1 MSSSSNILVNIIGEF
16 KKKGFDDASKAS
28 KGLGKTFDNLG
39 KKLAAAFSVAA
50 VMKFAKVSLNA
61 FKEDQAAAFKL
72 TQTLK
77 NLGMAFEDPQVQ
89 AFIKSLEQQTGVLDD
104 QLRPAMGRLLQTTGS
119 FTKSQQLL
127 ALAIDVSRGSGQSL
141 ETVVSDL
148 TRAFIGQ
155 TRGLTKYNLGLT
167 TAELKTANFSDLQ
180 TKLNKQFSGQ
190 NAAYLQTY
198 AGQLSLINV
207 GYANMTESIGEGLVD
222 AFGMLAGDSGI
233 QGATAA
239 MEEFGTISADVIRGV
254 GSLLGE
260 VTQAF
265 AGEGG
270 LQQMLD
276 FAARSGN
283 PLAQALAGLQERGAA
298 NRPLMFPRL
307 GVGEPGLL
315 AQREK
320 LEKEAEARAKRLA
333 ALQAKSERERV
344 KREKEA
350 QKRERETQMLKRAG
364 TVFDMENIQ
373 IVAALQGRIDEN
385 QRLRLTALLAINTQN
400 AEAAEKLSLAVL
412 ATNAAALESVGVII
426 KAGDNV
432 TDVIFKLINA
442 QAALSLVKLGVAS
455 IPKAK
460 NPFEDWPDVMS
471 NILNQ
476 IKKINAELN
485 KVPALSAGGVTT
497 TPGGAAQVAETA
509 SAAVAQAEGR
519 ASGMIF
525 SPSGTPFVVPSN
537 VGAAALDDPRMFVE
551 AFSNVLSNPQLNWQ
565 AVGDTYE
572 TNVNVYGSVT
582 SDADLVEMITN
593 EIYKAQKSGKGILLN
608 SVAI

>member
-50 VMKFAKVSLNA
+50 VTKFAKVSLNA

-89 AFIKSLEQQTGVLDD
+89 AFIKRLEEQTGVLDD

-119 FTKSQQLL
+119 FTKSQELL
-127 ALAIDVSRGSGQSL
+127 SMAIDVSRGSGQSL

-148 TRAFIGQ
+148 TRAFVGQ
-155 TRGLTKYNLGLT
+155 TRGLAKYNLGLT
-167 TAELKTANFSDLQ
+167 TTELKTASFVDLQ
-180 TKLNKQFSGQ
+180 ARLNKQFSGQ

-222 AFGMLAGDSGI
+222 AFGMLAGDHGI

-260 VTQAF
+260 FTQLF
-265 AGEGG
+265 AGQGG
-270 LQQMLD
+270 IQQMLE
-276 FAARSGN
+276 FAAKSGN
-283 PLAQALAGLQERGAA
+283 PLAQAIAGLQERGAKS
-298 NRPLMFPRL
+298 RPLMFPRL
-307 GVGEPGLL
+307 GVGEPAL
-315 AQREK
+315 AKQRAK

-333 ALQAKSERERV
+333 ALQAKSERERA

-385 QRLRLTALLAINTQN
+385 QRLRLTALLAINNKN

-432 TDVIFKLINA
+432 DDVILKLINA
-442 QAALSLVKLGVAS
+442 QAALSLVKLGVGS

-460 NPFEDWPDVMS
+460 NPFEDWPDIMT

-476 IKKINAELN
+476 IKKITEEIKNIPKLGEN
-485 KVPALSAGGVTT
+485 QIPIVPRTIDQISTREALQGTVAGTGSGV
-497 TPGGAAQVAETA
+497 
-509 SAAVAQAEGR
+509 
-519 ASGMIF
+519 IF
-525 SPSGTPFVVPSN
+525 SPTGTPFIVPKDVS
-537 VGAAALDDPRMFVE
+537 AAAFDDPRMFNE
-551 AFSNVLSNPQLNWQ
+551 AFSNVAANPQLNWQ
-565 AVGDTYE
+565 KVGDTFV
-572 TNVNVYGSVT
+572 TNVNVMGSVT
-582 SDADLVEMITN
+582 SDADLVDMITN